1 MNKIKKNITV
11 RFFSIDTSESFF
23 NQFHANF
30 LTNFDSTTSS
40 RITNIRNIKY
50 LIKTLKFEN
59 GSFYIS
65 VVKERN
71 TWQAKATRDGN
82 ITGLTINQGIIGD
95 PYYFCVVPDKKI
107 ILGFTTGPIGSLK
120 SVAKFTLE
128 QFNSIRKEKIQLSLI
143 PIEKDFIKLLK
154 LPDYSSL
161 HFKINSS
168 SLIDISDDAPILIKN
183 LSSAPYIENN
193 IQLSLDLECSNN
205 IESAVTKENIIEI
218 VNFLSDSD
226 ACSILKVKGIDENGK
241 KVNLDFGNAFM
252 KYKFELNTRSKYIDE
267 KTSIMVLNSALNNNI
282 IT

>member
-143 PIEKDFIKLLK
+143 PKEKDFIKLLK

-161 HFKINSS
+161 HFKINAS

-267 KTSIMVLNSALNNNI
+267 KTSIMVLSSALNNNI

>member
-120 SVAKFTLE
+120 SVAKLTLE

-205 IESAVTKENIIEI
+205 IEGAVTKENIIEI

-267 KTSIMVLNSALNNNI
+267 KTSIMVLSSALNNNI

>member
-50 LIKTLKFEN
+50 LIKTLKFES

-205 IESAVTKENIIEI
+205 IEGAVTKENIIEI

-267 KTSIMVLNSALNNNI
+267 KTSIMVLSSALNNNI

>member
-143 PIEKDFIKLLK
+143 PKEKDFIKLLK

-267 KTSIMVLNSALNNNI
+267 KTSIMVLSSALNNNI

>member
-205 IESAVTKENIIEI
+205 IEGAVTKENIIEI

-267 KTSIMVLNSALNNNI
+267 KTSIMVLSSALNNNI